1 MSVPGRLKKSK
12 RKNPT
17 NQFISTSNFNRF
29 GQVGRALCG
38 GEEGSHQDNQS
49 RETKWIGPNEGK

>member
-1 MSVPGRLKKSK
+1 MMSVPGRLKLEANK
-12 RKNPT
+12 RKHPT

-38 GEEGSHQDNQS
+38 GEEGSHKDNQS
-49 RETKWIGPNEGK
+49 RETK